1 MRSLFERIVKTN
13 TFICLLFWVVNLY
26 SLTLRIRLENEDAW
40 LIRLNGGERVLLC
53 TWHQQFFAAIRP
65 FRHYRQF
72 NPALMISKSADGDIV
87 AGVAGK
93 CGWQA
98 VRGSSTRGGKEGLRS
113 MIEQLKKSGLA
124 AHIVDGP
131 RGPAGEVK
139 AGVIQLA
146 HSADALIVPFYVSVD
161 RAWYFNS
168 WDRFLLPKPF
178 ATVILSFGDAIK
190 LPPVNDRNMFE
201 CQKSDL
207 EKTMLPFLHRN
218 TSMRQYLPSA

>member
-1 MRSLFERIVKTN
+1 MMRSLFERIVKTS
-13 TFICLLFWVVNLY
+13 TFHFLLFWVVNLY
-26 SLTLRIRLENEDAW
+26 SLTFRIRLKNEDAW

-65 FRHYRQF
+65 FRHYSQF

-93 CGWQA
+93 CGWQT
-98 VRGSSTRGGKEGLRS
+98 VRGSSSRGGKEGLRS

-146 HSADALIVPFYVSVD
+146 HSADALIVPFYVCAD
-161 RAWYFNS
+161 RAWHFNS

-178 ATVILSFGDAIK
+178 ATVTLSFGAAIK
-190 LPPVNDRNMFE
+190 LPPFTDPNMFE
-201 CQKSDL
+201 SQKSDL
-207 EKTMLPFLHRN
+207 EKAMRPFLHRN
-218 TSMRQYLPSA
+218 TSAQ

>member
-1 MRSLFERIVKTN
+1 MRSLFERLVKTR
-13 TFICLLFWVVNLY
+13 TFHFLLFWVVNLY
-26 SLTLRIRLENEDAW
+26 SLTFRIRLENEDAW

-65 FRHYRQF
+65 FRNYRQF
-72 NPALMISKSADGDIV
+72 NPSLMISKSADGDIV

-98 VRGSSTRGGKEGLRS
+98 VRGSSSRGGKEGLRS
-113 MIEQLKKSGLA
+113 MIEQLKESGLA

-146 HSADALIVPFYVSVD
+146 HSTDALIVPFYVCAD

-190 LPPVNDRNMFE
+190 LPPASDRDMFD

-207 EKTMLPFLHRN
+207 EKVMLPFLHQN
-218 TSMRQYLPSA
+218 TNIQ

>member
-1 MRSLFERIVKTN
+1 MRSLFERIVKTS
-13 TFICLLFWVVNLY
+13 TFHFLLFWVVNLY
-26 SLTLRIRLENEDAW
+26 SLTFRIRLENEDAW

-65 FRHYRQF
+65 FQHYRQF

-98 VRGSSTRGGKEGLRS
+98 VRGSSSRGGKEGLRS

-146 HSADALIVPFYVSVD
+146 HSADALIVPFSVCAD

-168 WDRFLLPKPF
+168 WDQFLLPKPF
-178 ATVILSFGDAIK
+178 ATVILSFGNAIK
-190 LPPVNDRNMFE
+190 LPPPGDRNMFE

-207 EKTMLPFLHRN
+207 EKIMLPFLHRD
-218 TSMRQYLPSA
+218 TSADE